1 MSRILQLSREGN
13 ATSVEKHLSG
23 LKPGDL
29 SHEFRQIVLSGKS
42 GDAAAFLQTVF
53 QSSSVDHEKGDSC
66 RLQLCKGAL
75 KLLGGQEVSSKM
87 ASEII
92 GYLLMEI
99 GNFSAQCLVE
109 VADMFMDVV
118 KSKDIRNGRAFELLP
133 KVVSTLAAMETV
145 TKDSNRMS
153 GQEFK
158 DHLLNNFCSCRWE
171 SQCAIHL
178 ASVFRE
184 IPLSS
189 DQLQFVINK
198 LLRVM
203 KHVDLQELPPLVYQL
218 LLLSFKGHKKIV
230 LEGLTGFFAE
240 QDRKIQERNG
250 KEDGEELVSSSF
262 SKEHLRHTE
271 GTIIIHITFSIK
283 QDQELGREFIKFL
296 KSVQLRD
303 CSTVLAPF
311 NVALALS
318 VAQIHRFE
326 EQIFDFLKSTILKS
340 LKDAK
345 RQKDSPWIANLVPA
359 GSNVIRL
366 LLETVENSMYGWD
379 HVIHGLVQLGFTLM
393 DSFGPKPGPFG
404 GKAVEAGPGAP
415 STPNQQASQLG
426 TDILLN
432 LFKSQDGIRSSIL
445 EQILNRVVTR
455 TAGSVTQYIK
465 LLSSMVTSAPQTVL
479 DCMGKVREAFDYL
492 TYLPAS
498 TAEGLLKAFQPLM
511 RLNVTLKD
519 SLMLVL
525 RKAMFSRQGEA
536 RKIAVLG
543 YLQILRHFRVFG
555 SLPMSQSS
563 QSYSMASTS
572 SQIQVDIHGG
582 SNQPNNYE
590 AIVCMEILGNL
601 RRCLTQQADIRM
613 VLYEGL
619 YEVLCRNTKL
629 QGAITD
635 MLQRQFK
642 TYYEADEDIQ
652 PPLKLQ
658 PCITAQGNNV
668 FLAEPLAHLLQCLV
682 QCLTRC
688 KMMPSS
694 RRRGEDWDEE
704 TSDDDDDVDKEEALE
719 RLEKMME
726 SLMDRMVA
734 CELEDFHVDKSA
746 DFSTTSGVGLR
757 NNLFAIL
764 LLGIN
769 EVLMEYIF
777 TTSKASQYKID
788 DMRKLVSLY
797 KKYHQIA
804 DILKEKSSKGKGGGT
819 KSPKSL
825 LSMACLDNMCAALYS
840 DEMPAHQEG
849 LELLRENA
857 DFCRYVISTAVQKLE
872 QMKEKGQCDG
882 PQGTHPDRLY
892 QHCCTISR
900 VLYEKFSSCLIT
912 AEDRSKKN
920 KSVMPLCLQGLSTA
934 LSVVTTFYPDKLVD
948 FLHNVDPLTDGDGG
962 DEPVSVDDQD
972 VQERVHLHMKKFQRM
987 VIDVLTGGEDSSS
1000 TTKDA
1005 VHLCHVM
1012 EMLIRHLNPQGTQF
1026 TQVQSWVSKVCREN
1040 SIEDTG
1046 LCRVVM
1052 TMLFNLTS
1060 KMTSPVSLLRDIAED
1075 IHSQVGDIDPEVEVE
1090 DRTHNAAVNSKTAT
1104 PTVLLLWMQQAD
1116 HVLDDTDWLVAR
1128 LRAESQAAQI
1138 DVLDS
1143 VNQLSTQREDTEKA
1157 ICNQLGMLV
1166 TGFHE
1171 LVQTSLPA
1179 GPCIDTLLKSL
1190 NRVYGVLTLL
1200 CKFYLAMYAQKSYQ
1214 ISGRF
1219 EKLVKLTGT
1228 HLTQPVYG
1236 LITYVQQTQT
1246 EKLSNLSTGGK
1257 ASKGKDK
1264 KKGDKGL
1271 VAAAVTAGKA
1281 RVVMRETRPI
1291 PNLIFAIEQYESF
1304 LIKLSKKTKVNLLA
1318 DFKLSTSR
1326 DFRINTAVV
1335 QANLAEQASGS
1346 DEDMSESDVLA
1357 QDDDDGEEV
1366 MEVGEGEGEDE
1377 GDKENQQEPAAKK
1390 RKSALSRR

>member
-1 MSRILQLSREGN
+1 MSKILQLSRQGN
-13 ATSVEKHLSG
+13 VANVEKYLKGLQPDALS
-23 LKPGDL
+23 L
-29 SHEFRQIVLSGKS
+29 EFRQTVLSGKS
-42 GDAAAFLQTVF
+42 GDAASFLQAVF
-53 QSSSVDHEKGDSC
+53 QGSPVESDKGDSC
-66 RLQLCKGAL
+66 RVLLCKSAL
-75 KLLGGQEVSSKM
+75 KVLGGQEVSSKM

-92 GYLLMEI
+92 GYLLIEI
-99 GNFSAQCLVE
+99 GNFPVSCLVE
-109 VADMFMDVV
+109 IADMFMDAV

-133 KVVSTLAAMETV
+133 KVISTLAAMETV

-198 LLRVM
+198 LLRVL

-218 LLLSFKGHKKIV
+218 LLLSSKGHKKIV

-240 QDRKIQERNG
+240 QDRRLQERQG
-250 KEDGEELVSSSF
+250 KENGEELVSSSF
-262 SKEHLRHTE
+262 SKELLRHTE

-296 KSVQLRD
+296 KNGQQRD

-345 RQKDSPWIANLVPA
+345 RQKDSPWIADIVPA
-359 GSNVIRL
+359 GSNVLKL
-366 LLETVENSMYGWD
+366 LLKTVENSMYGWD
-379 HVIHGLVQLGFTLM
+379 HVIHGLVMLGFTLM

-404 GKAVEAGPGAP
+404 GKAVEGGPGTP

-426 TDILLN
+426 RDILLN

-455 TAGSVTQYIK
+455 TAGSVSQYIK

-543 YLQILRHFRVFG
+543 YLQILKHFRVFG
-555 SLPMSQSS
+555 SLPMSQAS
-563 QSYSMASTS
+563 QGYIMGSTS

-582 SNQPNNYE
+582 SNQASNYE

-601 RRCLTQQADIRM
+601 RRCLTQQADIRL

-619 YEVLCRNTKL
+619 FEVLCRNTKL

-642 TYYEADEDIQ
+642 AFYEADEDVQ

-658 PCITAQGNNV
+658 PCITAQGTNV
-668 FLAEPLAHLLQCLV
+668 FLAEPLAHLLQSLV

-688 KMMPSS
+688 KKLASS
-694 RRRGEDWDEE
+694 KRRGGEDWDEE
-704 TSDDDDDVDKEEALE
+704 PFDEDDDVDKEEV
-719 RLEKMME
+719 LEKLESMME
-726 SLMDRMVA
+726 SLTDRMVA

-746 DFSTTSGVGLR
+746 DFSTTSGVGVR

-764 LLGIN
+764 LLGIH
-769 EVLMEYIF
+769 EVLMEYVC
-777 TTSKASQYKID
+777 TTSKASQFKID
-788 DMRKLVSLY
+788 DMNKLLPLY

-804 DILKEKSSKGKGGGT
+804 DILREKSSKGKGGGGT

-825 LSMACLDNMCAALYS
+825 LSMGGLANICAALYS
-840 DEMPAHQEG
+840 DEMPSHQEG
-849 LELLRENA
+849 LDLLRENT
-857 DFCRYVISTAVQKLE
+857 DFCRYVVSTAVQKLE

-882 PQGTHPDRLY
+882 PQGTHPDKLY
-892 QHCCTISR
+892 QHCCTIAR
-900 VLYEKFSSCLIT
+900 VFFQKFSSGLVT

-948 FLHNVDPLTDGDGG
+948 FLHCVDPLMDGDGG
-962 DEPVSVDDQD
+962 DEPVCVDEQD
-972 VQERVHLHMKKFQRM
+972 VQERVHLHMKKYQRM

-1005 VHLCHVM
+1005 IHLCHIM
-1012 EMLIRHLNPQGTQF
+1012 EMLIKRLNPQGTQF
-1026 TQVQSWVSKVCREN
+1026 TQVQSWISKVSTEN
-1040 SIEDTG
+1040 TIEDTG

-1052 TMLFNLTS
+1052 TMLFTLTS
-1060 KMTSPVSLLRDIAED
+1060 KMTCPVSLLRDVAED

-1116 HVLDDTDWLVAR
+1116 HVLDDTEWLVVR

-1138 DVLDS
+1138 DVIDAAQPLA
-1143 VNQLSTQREDTEKA
+1143 TQREDTEKA

-1179 GPCIDTLLKSL
+1179 GPCIDALLKSL

-1200 CKFYLAMYAQKSYQ
+1200 CKFYLAMYTQKSGQ
-1214 ISGRF
+1214 MSGRF

-1228 HLTQPVYG
+1228 HLTHPVYG

-1246 EKLSNLSTGGK
+1246 EKLSNLLTGGK

-1291 PNLIFAIEQYESF
+1291 PNLIFAIDRYREPS
-1304 LIKLSKKTKVNLLA
+1304 LISTPSKKNLGELA
-1318 DFKLSTSR
+1318 C
-1326 DFRINTAVV
+1326 
-1335 QANLAEQASGS
+1335 
-1346 DEDMSESDVLA
+1346 
-1357 QDDDDGEEV
+1357 
-1366 MEVGEGEGEDE
+1366 
-1377 GDKENQQEPAAKK
+1377 
-1390 RKSALSRR
+1390 